1 MKCGQSRFVEVV
13 NDEGDK
19 VMTDVAYKQLRY
31 LPLTPRVKQ
40 MFLSKKTA
48 MHMRWHKE
56 GVRDNDDLIERK
68 TVKSPMSCVVKR
80 SLSV

>member
-1 MKCGQSRFVEVV
+1 MRKRKKYLKCGQFRFIEGV
-13 NDEGDK
+13 NDEGEK
-19 VMTDVAYKQLRY
+19 VMTDVAHKQLHY

-56 GVRDNDDLIERK
+56 GVRDNDDLI
-68 TVKSPMSCVVKR
+68 VHPSDGDA
-80 SLSV
+80 